1 MSDFIEGNEN
11 GGETTPSYPPKPV
24 VIEKTQNSITRSLM
38 SLLLYALLFYFIFD
52 ANVAYIAAVLLVIIV
67 HELGHFAFMR
77 LFHYSN
83 VKIFIVPL
91 LGAFTSGNKQQISQR
106 QLTLVILGGPVP
118 GIIIG
123 CILLWFNQDWQ
134 NDNIKMLY
142 QTFLVINLLN
152 CLPFHPLD
160 GGRLIETL
168 FFKDNFVIRL
178 AFGIFSIL
186 ALLLMFLFL
195 YSPVLLVVPVL
206 IGLEL
211 FNENK
216 LQKIRKYLKEEKVN
230 VYIDYKDLSDKNYWL
245 IRDCLLMSFPKKY
258 RGLEPGQHEYSV
270 YESMLLQ
277 QTKTV
282 LQPDLKFDLGV
293 FGKIVWMLFYL
304 FIFIAPIVF
313 YYRYR

>member
-1 MSDFIEGNEN
+1 MSDFIEGNDM
-11 GGETTPSYPPKPV
+11 GGEATSAYPPKPV
-24 VIEKTQNSITRSLM
+24 VVEKTQNSINRSLM

-123 CILLWFNQDWQ
+123 CILLWMNQDWK
-134 NDNIKMLY
+134 NENIKMLY

-168 FFKDNFVIRL
+168 FFKENFVIRL

-216 LQKIRKYLKEEKVN
+216 LQKIRKYLKEERVD
-230 VYIDYKDLSDKNYWL
+230 VYIDYNELSDKNYWL

-258 RGLEPGQHEYSV
+258 RGLQAGQYEYSV
-270 YESMLLQ
+270 YESMLIQ

-282 LQPDLKFDLGV
+282 LQPNLKFDLGV

-313 YYRYR
+313 YYKYR

>member
-11 GGETTPSYPPKPV
+11 GGDTTPSCPPKPV

>member
-1 MSDFIEGNEN
+1 VNDTIEGNSGQEQ
-11 GGETTPSYPPKPV
+11 GSIHYPPKPV
-24 VIEKTQNSITRSLM
+24 VIEKNQNSVMRSML
-38 SLLLYALLFYFIFD
+38 SLLLYGLLFYFIFE

-77 LFHYSN
+77 LFNYSN

-106 QLTLVILGGPVP
+106 QLTLIILGGPIP

-123 CILLWFNQDWQ
+123 CILLWLNRDLN

-152 CLPFHPLD
+152 LLPFHPLD
-160 GGRLIETL
+160 GGRLVETL

-178 AFGIFSIL
+178 AFGIVSIL
-186 ALLLMFLFL
+186 AMLLMFLFL
-195 YSPVLLVVPVL
+195 FSPILLVVPVL
-206 IGLEL
+206 IALEL

-216 LQKIRKYLKEEKVN
+216 LQKIRTYLKEEKIN
-230 VYIDYKDLSDKNYWL
+230 IYIDYEALSDKNYWL
-245 IRDCLLMSFPKKY
+245 IRDCLLLSFPRKY
-258 RGLEPGQHEYSV
+258 RGMEPGKYEYSIV
-270 YESMLLQ
+270 ESLIIQ
-277 QTKTV
+277 QTKSV
-282 LQPDLKFDLGV
+282 LQPNLKFDLKV
-293 FGKIVWMLFYL
+293 FGKIFTIVFYL
-304 FIFIAPIVF
+304 FVLIAPIVL